1 MKDDIVPRIA
11 SGQLVSYAP
20 NSYAERTSRPIYA
33 LLFLLFFLAVFVV
46 GTLLI
51 QPEALRQSLAEP
63 QVRVAAF
70 IWIQDLMKFLGF
82 SARGALFASPFV
94 IIILLLSLQATSGKS
109 WRVQWPD
116 LLLMGVESVLLS
128 VPLLVLTM
136 LINRAG
142 TPAAATSSVAVG
154 EHYFTDIVTGIGAGI
169 FEELVF
175 RMILICLLMLIFQDF
190 LGLKKTKS
198 IVFAVVISSLLFSIS
213 HHLTYY
219 QGQFIQTPDVF
230 TLGKFIFRF
239 LAGIYFAVLYATR
252 GYGITAGT
260 HAFYNILA
268 ALTRLFLVISAQ

>member
-1 MKDDIVPRIA
+1 MA
-11 SGQLVSYAP
+11 SGQLVSHAP
-20 NSYAERTSRPIYA
+20 DSYMERTSRPISA
-33 LLFLLFFLAVFVV
+33 LIFLLFFLGVFVV

-82 SARGALFASPFV
+82 SPRGALFASPFV
-94 IIILLLSLQATSGKS
+94 IIILLVTLQATSKKS
-109 WRVQWPD
+109 WRIHPAD

-136 LINRAG
+136 LLNRAG
-142 TPAAATSSVAVG
+142 PPPAAAVAGGSAIG

-175 RMILICLLMLIFQDF
+175 RLILICVLMLIFQDF
-190 LGLKKTKS
+190 IGMKKTKS
-198 IVFAVVISSLLFSIS
+198 IVLAVVISSLLFSIS
-213 HHLTYY
+213 HHFTYY
-219 QGQFIQTPDVF
+219 QGQIIQTPDVF
-230 TLGKFIFRF
+230 TSGKFIFRF

-268 ALTRLFLVISAQ
+268 ALTRLFLVISA